1 MKIILIILLG
11 FIILRCTVKND
22 VNLNYIKE
30 IKNSEL
36 KKYID
41 FESEIIFM
49 DTNCLNQFR
58 NALHKIIWDKDKVS
72 LEFGFLFQPIKIENK
87 YQSTSHVE
95 KFILF
100 KLKELNRAFNSN
112 NDTITSYEVYY
123 LNSYSESLKPCYLLK
138 NNTLLVDSI
147 IDISPDISYLKNN
160 CIMEFT
166 RTDIVPGVF
175 ELYVPDSNEMKRI
188 DSLIP

>member
-41 FESEIIFM
+41 FESEIMFM

-87 YQSTSHVE
+87 YQSKSHVE

-100 KLKELNRAFNSN
+100 KLKELNRALNSS

-175 ELYVPDSNEMKRI
+175 ELYVP
-188 DSLIP
+188 